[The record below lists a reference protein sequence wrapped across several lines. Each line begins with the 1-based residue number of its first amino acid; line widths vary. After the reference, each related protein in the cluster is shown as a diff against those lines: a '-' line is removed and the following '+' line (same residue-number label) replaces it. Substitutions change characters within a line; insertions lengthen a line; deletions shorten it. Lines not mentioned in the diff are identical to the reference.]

1 MLQYLERCNRFEKTA
16 DARLKEIRLMQ
27 ASVREDSAADLSVF
41 VSKNKLKK
49 RNNKER
55 NKKAQVKEE
64 GEHLKKKSRTRR
76 LEKNDTFFEELAE
89 LEAPFFQTVKKVKRK
104 I

>member
-27 ASVREDSAADLSVF
+27 ASVREDSAADLSAF

-55 NKKAQVKEE
+55 NKKAQVKQE
-64 GEHLKKKSRTRR
+64 GEHLKKKSRTKR

-89 LEAPFFQTVKKVKRK
+89 LEAAFFQTVKKVKRK
-104 I
+104 T